1 MRSSYPTLKEI
12 SAEAGVS
19 IALVSV
25 VLNGKKGRIMA
36 SEQTRAKILAVA
48 KSLGYEPN
56 RNARGLRMQR
66 SFLIGVSV
74 YNISSSF
81 VPEILSGI
89 ESEFLHT
96 SYSMLLGAHR
106 NHDELCE
113 RLEVFRRRRVDGV
126 ILISTNHRV
135 CEEYLGQFPDFPAVT
150 IGCAPD
156 LPHCSSVMSDRHEI
170 GSIAAAA
177 LVARGHCNIGYLCND
192 YGNSGGFQDY
202 LNLYRQQQCNCF
214 RLECKNYFDVGVDAA
229 VKLLTAHPEISAVFA
244 DSDVLG
250 AAAIQAAVKL
260 GRQVPQD
267 LAVLGVD
274 DSMLCRLTV
283 PQLSSINQPKREQ
296 GSAAARILMQMLDGG
311 KVEHIAFPGKLVCR
325 ESLGDIKSL

>member
-36 SEQTRAKILAVA
+36 SEQTKAKILAVA

-106 NHDELCE
+106 NHEELRE

-126 ILISTNHRV
+126 ILISTDHKF
-135 CEEYLGQFPDFPAVT
+135 CEEYLGQFPEFPAVAV
-150 IGCAPD
+150 GCTPE

-177 LVARGHCNIGYLCND
+177 LLERGHRKIGYLCND
-192 YGNSGGFQDY
+192 FGNCAGFQDY
-202 LNLYRQQQCNCF
+202 LKLHYQQQCACF
-214 RLECKNYFDVGVDAA
+214 KLECKNYFDPGVDGAM
-229 VKLLTAHPEISAVFA
+229 KLLTEHPEITAIFA

-250 AAAIQAAVKL
+250 AAVIRAAARL
-260 GRQVPQD
+260 GRSVPRD

-274 DSMLCRLTV
+274 DSMLCRLTS

-296 GSAAARILMQMLDGG
+296 GSAAARLLMQMLDGG
-311 KVEHIAFPGKLVCR
+311 KAEHISFPGKLVCR
-325 ESLGDIKSL
+325 ESLGDIKPL